1 MRLGSLLVVSD
12 EKFDFDRN
20 IFVLWM
26 YNTINN
32 ANFSLKPDMK
42 AKVGDTMMVVKLTL
56 SSLDSNRI
64 LLDSNVIRETVPRGG
79 RVSIIVPKLGE
90 LRSHHRKRVGL
101 YDVANG
107 MQRSSLHPNDYFIVL
122 RELPGRYLV
131 LTRREIFR
139 ITKAIASASTILC
152 DGVG

>member
-1 MRLGSLLVVSD
+1 M
-12 EKFDFDRN
+12 
-20 IFVLWM
+20 
-26 YNTINN
+26 
-32 ANFSLKPDMK
+32 
-42 AKVGDTMMVVKLTL
+42 
-56 SSLDSNRI
+56 
-64 LLDSNVIRETVPRGG
+64 
-79 RVSIIVPKLGE
+79 SIIVPKLGE
-90 LRSHHRKRVGL
+90 LRSHHKKRVGL

-131 LTRREIFR
+131 LTRRGIFR

>member
-42 AKVGDTMMVVKLTL
+42 AKIDDTMMVVKLTQ
-56 SSLDSNRI
+56 
-64 LLDSNVIRETVPRGG
+64 E
-79 RVSIIVPKLGE
+79 
-90 LRSHHRKRVGL
+90 HC
-101 YDVANG
+101 
-107 MQRSSLHPNDYFIVL
+107 Q
-122 RELPGRYLV
+122 V
-131 LTRREIFR
+131 LTRTGFYWIPMS
-139 ITKAIASASTILC
+139 SARQFL
-152 DGVG
+152 VVAA